1 MESHTIL
8 AEHAAEPWSAIEA
21 DIDLSGLLDHHFKSP
36 RLELL
41 LYPSLGVSKSGGA
54 DRAASDV
61 VCEMVLVN
69 HYPVVGLADLDDFL
83 YGFVL
88 G

>member
-1 MESHTIL
+1 MESHSVL

-21 DIDLSGLLDHHFKSP
+21 DIDLSGLLDHYFKSP

-54 DRAASDV
+54 DRSTADV
-61 VCEMVLVN
+61 IREMVVVI
-69 HYPVVGLADLDDFL
+69 HHPVVGLADLDDFL